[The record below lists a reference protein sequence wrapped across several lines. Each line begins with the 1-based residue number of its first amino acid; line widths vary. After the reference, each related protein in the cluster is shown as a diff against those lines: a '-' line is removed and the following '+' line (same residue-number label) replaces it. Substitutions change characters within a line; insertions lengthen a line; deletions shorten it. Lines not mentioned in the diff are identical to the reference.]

1 MSARGAATAASGGK
15 CNSRARR
22 VCGRQAS
29 SALGNTLGRYV
40 LREVVTAWLVVTGVL
55 LVILLAN
62 QVVGVLER
70 AAANQYPQGVV
81 LELIGLGALQNLS
94 LLLPVGLLLGVVLAF
109 GRLYHD
115 SEMAAAL
122 ACGVG
127 PANLY
132 VPVALLA
139 ALGTAAL
146 AWLTLVLA
154 PDATARA
161 LSLRSAALRA
171 GQFAPVTPG
180 KFRIFSGGNA
190 VVYAQ
195 DVNPDG
201 TLADVFVE
209 RNRGALVEVALAE
222 RARHTV
228 TADGMTHILTL
239 YNGERFEGVPG
250 GPEFRIVRF
259 AEHVVPVQ
267 VPPVISEGVNNLE
280 ARPTASLLDSRD
292 ASERAELHSRI
303 AMPLMCAVLALLAVP
318 LARLKPRQGRYA
330 RVWLAVV
337 IFFLYVNLI
346 SVGKVWIA
354 RGTIPEFLGLWWTHA
369 VVVLLALM
377 VMVGPGLGNR
387 LRYRVRGL

>member
-1 MSARGAATAASGGK
+1 
-15 CNSRARR
+15 
-22 VCGRQAS
+22 
-29 SALGNTLGRYV
+29 
-40 LREVVTAWLVVTGVL
+40 
-55 LVILLAN
+55 
-62 QVVGVLER
+62 
-70 AAANQYPQGVV
+70 
-81 LELIGLGALQNLS
+81 
-94 LLLPVGLLLGVVLAF
+94 
-109 GRLYHD
+109 
-115 SEMAAAL
+115 
-122 ACGVG
+122 
-127 PANLY
+127 
-132 VPVALLA
+132 VALLA
-139 ALGTAAL
+139 ALGTAGL

-171 GQFAPVTPG
+171 GQFAPVAPG

-250 GPEFRIVRF
+250 GAEFRIVRF

-267 VPPVISEGVNNLE
+267 VPVLGEGVRSLE

-292 ASERAELHSRI
+292 ASERAELHARI

-369 VVVLLALM
+369 AVVLLALM
-377 VMVGPGLGNR
+377 VIVGPGLSNR

>member
-1 MSARGAATAASGGK
+1 M
-15 CNSRARR
+15 
-22 VCGRQAS
+22 
-29 SALGNTLGRYV
+29 GNTLGRYV
-40 LREVVTAWLVVTGVL
+40 LREVLTTWLVVTAVL

-62 QVVGVLER
+62 QLVGVLER

-81 LELIGLGALQNLS
+81 LELIILGALQNLS

-132 VPVALLA
+132 LPVALLA
-139 ALGTAAL
+139 ALGTAGL

-171 GQFAPVTPG
+171 GQFAPLAPG

-195 DVNPDG
+195 DINPDG

-209 RNRGALVEVALAE
+209 RNRGAVVEVALAE

-228 TADGMTHILTL
+228 TADGTTHILTL
-239 YNGERFEGVPG
+239 FDGERFEGVPG

-267 VPPVISEGVNNLE
+267 VPVISSDAIRTLE
-280 ARPTASLLDSRD
+280 ARSTASLFDSRD

-303 AMPLMCAVLALLAVP
+303 AMPVMCAVLALLAVP
-318 LARLKPRQGRYA
+318 LARLRPRQGRYA

-369 VVVLLALM
+369 VVLLLAL
-377 VMVGPGLGNR
+377 VVIVGPGLGNR
-387 LRYRVRGL
+387 LRYRMRGL